1 MQIDGQGPTGE
12 GVSVL
17 ARWFLVWIAAN
28 IAAVVVLVLTGKSGL
43 ASVDIPVW
51 ATALDVLA
59 MWTVMVQAAARLIP
73 FEEATFLSGPR
84 RWFRPRDFAVGVP
97 LGVASQL
104 ILMNVVNWPLSHLF
118 PDTFNFDAI
127 SKRADDLSG
136 TAPGAWKIVLVLV
149 VVVGAPLVE
158 EFVYR
163 GCLQSGLSRA
173 WGDSMAWIVTA
184 AIFATVHLSGVE
196 WPGLF
201 AFALVLG
208 SARRRTGTIGL
219 SIITHMAYNATGLVL
234 VVLT

>member
-1 MQIDGQGPTGE
+1 MQTDGNRSSGE

-28 IAAVVVLVLTGKSGL
+28 IAAAVVLVGTGRSGR
-43 ASVDIPVW
+43 AAIDVPIW

-59 MWTVMVQAAARLIP
+59 MWIVMVFAASRLVP
-73 FEEATFLSGPR
+73 FEERSFIGGLPW
-84 RWFRPRDFAVGVP
+84 WFRRKDVVLGIV

-104 ILMNVVNWPLSHLF
+104 LLMNAVNWPLSRIF
-118 PDTFNFDAI
+118 PDTFDFD
-127 SKRADDLSG
+127 SVSRRAENLSS
-136 TAPGAWKIVLVLV
+136 TAPGGWKIVLVLV

-163 GCLQSGLSRA
+163 GCLQTGLSRA
-173 WGDSMAWIVTA
+173 WGDRTAWVVTA

-208 SARRRTGTIGL
+208 HLRRRTGRIGP
-219 SIITHMAYNATGLVL
+219 SIITHMAYNATGLAL